1 MLQSGKRFWE
11 QSRNAWCLTIGR
23 VRCREKPMFEDSL
36 IESGGRLKTKRGA
49 TTAVSFVLQALLVG
63 VLVMIPL
70 IFTEA
75 LPKQQLMTF
84 LVAPPPPPPPP
95 PPPAAAP
102 VKIVKQIQSDLVNG
116 QLRTPT
122 KIPQKVQMIKED
134 EAPPP
139 EMSTGGV
146 VGGVPGGVPGGQMGG
161 VIGGIIS
168 STPVAVPKVATP
180 QRVRVSLG
188 VSQGLLVKRV
198 QPAYPPLARQARI
211 QGTVLL
217 QAEISKDGTIE
228 NLRLISGHP
237 MLAPAAIEAVK
248 QWRYRPYML
257 NGEPVAVE
265 TQVQVNFT
273 LSGG

>member
-1 MLQSGKRFWE
+1 
-11 QSRNAWCLTIGR
+11 
-23 VRCREKPMFEDSL
+23 MFEDSL
-36 IESGGRLKTKRGA
+36 IESGGRLKTKRGL
-49 TTAVSFVLQALLVG
+49 TTTISVIFQIGLLLVMI
-63 VLVMIPL
+63 LIPL

-95 PPPAAAP
+95 PPAAAP
-102 VKIVKQIQSDLVNG
+102 VKIVKQIQTDIVNG

-122 KIPQKVQMIKED
+122 KIPEKVQMIKEE

-139 EMSTGGV
+139 AMASTGV
-146 VGGVPGGVPGGQMGG
+146 VGGVPGGVPGGSMGG
-161 VIGGIIS
+161 VMGSILS

-180 QRVRVSLG
+180 QRVRVSQG
-188 VSQGLLVKRV
+188 VSAGLLVRKV
-198 QPAYPPLARQARI
+198 NPNYPPLARQARI
-211 QGTVLL
+211 QGQVLL
-217 QAEISKDGTIE
+217 QAEISKDGSIQ

-248 QWRYRPYML
+248 QWKYKPYLL
-257 NGEPVAVE
+257 NGEPVEVE

>member
-1 MLQSGKRFWE
+1 
-11 QSRNAWCLTIGR
+11 
-23 VRCREKPMFEDSL
+23 MFEDSL

-49 TTAVSFVLQALLVG
+49 TTLVSFILQVGLVGLLLLV
-63 VLVMIPL
+63 PL

-95 PPPAAAP
+95 PPAAP
-102 VKIVKQIQSDLVNG
+102 MPKVVKVVQTDIVNG

-122 KIPQKVQMIKED
+122 KIPEKVQMIKEE

-139 EMSTGGV
+139 VMSASGV

-168 STPVAVPKVATP
+168 STPMAVPKVAV
-180 QRVRVSLG
+180 QRVRVSQG
-188 VSQGLLVKRV
+188 VTAGLVIKRV
-198 QPAYPPLARQARI
+198 NPTYPPLARTARV
-211 QGTVLL
+211 QGSVVL
-217 QAEISKDGTIE
+217 AAVIGKDGSIQ
-228 NLRLISGHP
+228 NLHVLSGHP
-237 MLAPAAIEAVK
+237 LLTQAALEAVK
-248 QWRYRPYML
+248 QWRYKPYIL
-257 NGEPVAVE
+257 NGEPVEVD
-265 TQVQVNFT
+265 TQVTVNFT

>member
-1 MLQSGKRFWE
+1 
-11 QSRNAWCLTIGR
+11 
-23 VRCREKPMFEDSL
+23 MFEDSL
-36 IESGGRLKTKRGA
+36 IESGGRLKTKRGI
-49 TTAVSFVLQALLVG
+49 TTVLSFGLQVGLIG
-63 VLVMIPL
+63 VLVLIPL
-70 IFTEA
+70 LFTEA

-102 VKIVKQIQSDLVNG
+102 VKIVKQIQTDIVNG

-139 EMSTGGV
+139 MASTGGV
-146 VGGVPGGVPGGQMGG
+146 VGGVPGGIPGGQMGG

-168 STPVAVPKVATP
+168 STPVAVPKVAAP
-180 QRVRVSLG
+180 QRVRVSQG
-188 VSQGLLVKRV
+188 VSQGLLVRKV
-198 QPAYPPLARQARI
+198 QPNYPPLARQARI
-211 QGTVLL
+211 QGNVVLT
-217 QAEISKDGTIE
+217 AEISKDGSIE
-228 NLRLISGHP
+228 NLRLVSGHP

-248 QWRYRPYML
+248 QWKYKPYFL
-257 NGEPVAVE
+257 NGEPVEVE
-265 TQVQVNFT
+265 TQVTVIFS

>member
-1 MLQSGKRFWE
+1 
-11 QSRNAWCLTIGR
+11 
-23 VRCREKPMFEDSL
+23 MFEDSL
-36 IESGGRLKTKRGA
+36 IESGGRLRTKRGM
-49 TTAVSFVLQALLVG
+49 TTAVSFVLQVALVG
-63 VLVMIPL
+63 VLVLVPL
-70 IFTEA
+70 LFTEA

-95 PPPAAAP
+95 PPPAATP
-102 VKIVKQIQSDLVNG
+102 VRTVKIVQSDIMNG

-122 KIPQKVQMIKED
+122 KIPEKVQMIKEE

-139 EMSTGGV
+139 MASMGGV

-180 QRVRVSLG
+180 QRVRVSQG
-188 VSQGLLVKRV
+188 VSQGLLIKKV
-198 QPAYPPLARQARI
+198 QPPYPPLARQARI
-211 QGTVLL
+211 QGQVVL
-217 QAEISKDGTIE
+217 QAEISKDGSIQ

-237 MLAPAAIEAVK
+237 MLAPSAIEAVK
-248 QWRYRPYML
+248 QWRYKPYYL
-257 NGEPVAVE
+257 NGEPVEVE
-265 TQVQVNFT
+265 TQITVIFS

>member
-1 MLQSGKRFWE
+1 V
-11 QSRNAWCLTIGR
+11 A
-23 VRCREKPMFEDSL
+23 
-36 IESGGRLKTKRGA
+36 
-49 TTAVSFVLQALLVG
+49 LVG
-63 VLVMIPL
+63 VLVLVPL
-70 IFTEA
+70 LFTEA

-95 PPPAAAP
+95 PPPAATP
-102 VKIVKQIQSDLVNG
+102 VRTVKIVQSDIMNG

-122 KIPQKVQMIKED
+122 KIPEKVQMIKEE

-139 EMSTGGV
+139 MASMGGV

-180 QRVRVSLG
+180 QRVRVSQG
-188 VSQGLLVKRV
+188 VSQGLLIKKV
-198 QPAYPPLARQARI
+198 QPPYPPLARQARI
-211 QGTVLL
+211 QGQVVL
-217 QAEISKDGTIE
+217 QAEISKDGSIQ

-237 MLAPAAIEAVK
+237 MLAPSAIEAVK
-248 QWRYRPYML
+248 QWRYKPYYL
-257 NGEPVAVE
+257 NGEPVEVE
-265 TQVQVNFT
+265 TQITVIFS

>member
-1 MLQSGKRFWE
+1 
-11 QSRNAWCLTIGR
+11 
-23 VRCREKPMFEDSL
+23 MFEDSL
-36 IESGGRLKTKRGA
+36 IESGGRLKTKRGV
-49 TTAVSFVLQALLVG
+49 TTFISFALQVGLVG
-63 VLVMIPL
+63 VLVLIPL
-70 IFTEA
+70 LFTEA

-102 VKIVKQIQSDLVNG
+102 VKIVKQIQTDIVNG

-122 KIPQKVQMIKED
+122 KIPEKVQMIKED

-139 EMSTGGV
+139 MAATGGV

-168 STPVAVPKVATP
+168 STPVAVPKVAQPT
-180 QRVRVSLG
+180 RVRVSQG
-188 VSQGLLVKRV
+188 VSQGLLIRKV
-198 QPAYPPLARQARI
+198 QPNYPPLARQARI
-211 QGTVLL
+211 QGNVVLT
-217 QAEISKDGTIE
+217 AEISKDGSIE
-228 NLRLISGHP
+228 NLRLVSGHP

-248 QWRYRPYML
+248 QWKYKPYFL
-257 NGEPVAVE
+257 NGEPVEVE
-265 TQVQVNFT
+265 TQVTVIFS

>member
-1 MLQSGKRFWE
+1 
-11 QSRNAWCLTIGR
+11 
-23 VRCREKPMFEDSL
+23 MFEDSL
-36 IESGGRLKTKRGA
+36 LESGGRLSTKRGM
-49 TTAVSFVLQALLVG
+49 TTTISFVLQIALVG
-63 VLVMIPL
+63 ILVLIPL
-70 IFTEA
+70 LYTEA

-95 PPPAAAP
+95 PPPAAVP
-102 VKIVKQIQSDLVNG
+102 QRVVKVVQTDIING
-116 QLRTPT
+116 ELRTPT
-122 KIPQKVQMIKED
+122 KIPKKVEMIKEE

-139 EMSTGGV
+139 VMSAAGV

-180 QRVRVSLG
+180 QRVRVSQG
-188 VSQGLLVKRV
+188 VSQGLLIHRV
-198 QPAYPPLARQARI
+198 QPMYPPLARQARI
-211 QGTVLL
+211 QGTVVL

-237 MLAPAAIEAVK
+237 MLAPSAIEAVK
-248 QWRYRPYML
+248 QWRYKPYFL

-265 TQVQVNFT
+265 TQITVNFT
-273 LSGG
+273 LAGG

>member
-1 MLQSGKRFWE
+1 
-11 QSRNAWCLTIGR
+11 
-23 VRCREKPMFEDSL
+23 MFEDSL
-36 IESGGRLKTKRGA
+36 IESGGRLKTRRGA
-49 TTAVSFVLQALLVG
+49 TTTISFG
-63 VLVMIPL
+63 VLVLLPL

-102 VKIVKQIQSDLVNG
+102 VRVVKQIQSDLVNG

-122 KIPQKVQMIKED
+122 KIPQKVQMIKEE

-139 EMSTGGV
+139 EMATGGV
-146 VGGVPGGVPGGQMGG
+146 VGGVPGGIPGGQMGG

-188 VSQGLLVKRV
+188 VSQGLLIKKV

-217 QAEISKDGTIE
+217 QAEISKEGAIE

-248 QWRYRPYML
+248 QWRYKPYML